1 MNTNN
6 ERVSYQ
12 GMTTAQIHQ
21 QNLDDKHIRMYGMTT
36 AEIEEQYVNTLTFKI
51 GGIEMTVMGILSDC
65 QELGVSNTVR
75 QQLNIAKFLL
85 GQRMPAHIRSQQLQ
99 DENNQEAQT

>member
-12 GMTTAQIHQ
+12 GTTAQIHH

-36 AEIEEQYVNTLTFKI
+36 AEIEEQYVNTLTYKI
-51 GGIEMTVMGILSDC
+51 GGIDMAVMGILSEC
-65 QELGVSNTVR
+65 QELGASNTVR

-85 GQRMPAHIRSQQLQ
+85 GQRMSAHIRSQHLQ
-99 DENNQEAQT
+99 DESNQEAQT